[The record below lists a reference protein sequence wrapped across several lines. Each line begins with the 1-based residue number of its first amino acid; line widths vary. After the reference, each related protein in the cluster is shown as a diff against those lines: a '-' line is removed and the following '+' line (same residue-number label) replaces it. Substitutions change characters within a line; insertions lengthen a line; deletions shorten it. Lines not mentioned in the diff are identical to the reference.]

1 MNTAVR
7 VDDLQNAL
15 LARAKALADEYLARA
30 KRDRERL
37 VAEAAERQRLREARE
52 DGAARALAER
62 AYRQIVQAS
71 EIEMREELD
80 RSRWVHVQAVID
92 ALKER
97 LEKIVADEQQYL
109 PLLKGYLAQAAQ
121 AIESDRLIAELSSK
135 DYARFSARWDAL
147 AREAV
152 PGKQITLSPETRTS
166 IGGVRVTSDDNR
178 IRVDNSFEGR
188 MERLE
193 VELERVITERLF
205 AGAATMGALFN
216 G

>member
-37 VAEAAERQRLREARE
+37 VAEAAERQRLRETRE

>member
-7 VDDLQNAL
+7 VDDLQKAL

-37 VAEAAERQRLREARE
+37 VAEAAERQRLRESRE

-80 RSRWVHVQAVID
+80 RARWVHVQAVID

-97 LEKIVADEQQYL
+97 LEKIVADEQRYL
-109 PLLKGYLAQAAQ
+109 PLLKGYLANAAQ

-147 AREAV
+147 AREAF
-152 PGKQITLSPETRTS
+152 PGKQITLSPETRAS

>member
-37 VAEAAERQRLREARE
+37 VTEAAERQRLREARE

-71 EIEMREELD
+71 EIEMREALD

-109 PLLKGYLAQAAQ
+109 PLLKGYLAMAAQ

-135 DYARFSARWDAL
+135 DYARFSTRWDVL
-147 AREAV
+147 AREAF
-152 PGKQITLSPETRTS
+152 PGKQITLSPETRAS

>member
-193 VELERVITERLF
+193 VDLERVITERLF

>member
-1 MNTAVR
+1 MNDAVR
-7 VDDLQNAL
+7 VDELQNAL

-37 VAEAAERQRLREARE
+37 IAEAAERQRMREERE

-62 AYRQIVQAS
+62 AYRQMVQAS
-71 EIEMREELD
+71 EIEMREQLD
-80 RSRWVHVQAVID
+80 RARWVHVQAVID
-92 ALKER
+92 ALKDR
-97 LEKIVADEQQYL
+97 LAKIVANEAEYL
-109 PLLKGYLAQAAQ
+109 PLLKGYLTQAAQ
-121 AIESDRLIAELSSK
+121 AIESDSLVAELSSH
-135 DYARFSARWDAL
+135 DYARFSQRWDAI

-152 PGKQITLSPETRTS
+152 PGKRITLSTETRNS
-166 IGGVRVTSDDNR
+166 IGGVRVSSEDNY

-205 AGAATMGALFN
+205 AGAPSMGALFN